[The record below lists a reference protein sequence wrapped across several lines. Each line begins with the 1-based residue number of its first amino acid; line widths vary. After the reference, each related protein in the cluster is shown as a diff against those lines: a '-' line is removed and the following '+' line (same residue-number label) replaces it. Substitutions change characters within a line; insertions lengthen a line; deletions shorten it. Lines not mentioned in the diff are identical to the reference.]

1 MVDLYIDP
9 IEVSNAIGDIKKTI
23 ESIEEKISI
32 LKSKLIVVGQD
43 FIGENYEKARD
54 NAKKAELSLS
64 IMLEDLKSANKFL
77 NQLLEKTEA
86 YIKNAY

>member
-23 ESIEEKISI
+23 ETIEEKISI

-43 FIGENYEKARD
+43 FIGENYEKTRD
-54 NAKKAELSLS
+54 NVKKAELSLS